1 MVTGYML
8 VTTKPG
14 KEYDVAMELKK
25 IQYVVEVDITYGL
38 WDIIVKIQAPSL
50 AEFDRTIQT
59 IRSLKGIEQTAT
71 LLSQGS

>member
-14 KEYDVAMELKK
+14 REFDVALELKK

-50 AEFDRTIQT
+50 TEFDKTIQI

-71 LLSQGS
+71 LVSQSS